1 MMPYSI
7 AFSLRRNITLIRA
20 PVRTTERRGQRVN
33 NKKSRRQESAEALFC
48 SSDSSDS
55 SLCPSL
61 AFFALC
67 DDTTQTTR
75 TPCGTVS
82 GHLVWTGNPD
92 ASEGSQSHDH
102 VVVARIERGE
112 GPQLLFTGVSSAA
125 CVCVCDVC
133 GCGCVTIHSVRV

>member
-1 MMPYSI
+1 
-7 AFSLRRNITLIRA
+7 
-20 PVRTTERRGQRVN
+20 VN

-55 SLCPSL
+55 SLSL
-61 AFFALC
+61 LACFFSPCA
-67 DDTTQTTR
+67 TTQTTR